1 VTGNGSAMLRRMS
14 PRVAR
19 DTGAPGDHV
28 LVPPA
33 AGSAL
38 SLAVDRL
45 GPGSVSRLPATDA
58 DRLLFA
64 VEGEGSLHRGERHPL
79 RPGMAALVPA
89 GEEAELA
96 AGAGGLAVVRTAIGA
111 DTDLHAP
118 MGPREVMVALDHVEP
133 GQATGSRSFQALFG
147 PHNGSTRATL
157 FVGYVPP
164 GKAPWHYH
172 LYDEIVWV
180 LRGSGRLHLDGEE
193 ELGPGATFRLRPREV
208 HIVENAATDAELV
221 VLGVFTPAGSPS
233 AAYLEPGVA
242 AEYLIG

>member
-1 VTGNGSAMLRRMS
+1 MLRRMS

-19 DTGAPGDHV
+19 DTGAPGDQV

-33 AGSAL
+33 TGSAL

-45 GPGSVSRLPATDA
+45 GPGSVSALAATDA

-64 VEGEGSLHRGERHPL
+64 VDGEGSLQLGERHPL
-79 RPGMAALVPA
+79 QPGMAALVPA

-96 AGAGGLAVVRTAIGA
+96 AGGGLAVVRIAIGA
-111 DTDLHAP
+111 DATCTRRWDRARWWWNSTTSSRGRRPAAALSKSSSARTTDRPARRCSSASYRP
-118 MGPREVMVALDHVEP
+118 ARRRGTTTCTTRSSGSCAAAAGSISTARRSSGPVR
-133 GQATGSRSFQALFG
+133 RSG
-147 PHNGSTRATL
+147 C
-157 FVGYVPP
+157 
-164 GKAPWHYH
+164 
-172 LYDEIVWV
+172 
-180 LRGSGRLHLDGEE
+180 
-193 ELGPGATFRLRPREV
+193 RPREV

-233 AAYLEPGVA
+233 AAYLEPVVA